1 MLTVKLL
8 ENPTGLCFIAGM
20 PKAPDKQSQK
30 EPRGLKCDGDFDEVM
45 RQVLRVKPEKPKKNA
60 KRKK

>member
-1 MLTVKLL
+1 
-8 ENPTGLCFIAGM
+8 M
-20 PKAPDKQSQK
+20 PKAPDKQPSK
-30 EPRGLKCDGDFDEVM
+30 EPRGLKCDTDFDTLM